1 MNTEKNNEFKNKS
14 NETLEKCSQRVYSI
28 LKDTNWNV
36 EYVYPTYKG
45 VILRICLN
53 GKKKYGVGFSLE
65 GANQIRKRVIH
76 DKRKNRRLI

>member
-53 GKKKYGVGFSLE
+53 GKRNTE
-65 GANQIRKRVIH
+65 
-76 DKRKNRRLI
+76 